1 VIRAFKLLMA
11 LALLCTVVG
20 PLRSDLPSWAW
31 SWWLLASVL
40 GFGLLMASP
49 ARASTL
55 HQGFGASGGESLR
68 WHDRLEYRLG
78 YRLGYRLWPAMA
90 MLGAAGVIDVLM
102 CLWHGGGWNILRQDG
117 KVVLA
122 LPMAWAVMAVLGL
135 AQQHGYGHGHG
146 HQSTAVPDRGLHRR
160 TAEETGAAGAPGEAA
175 ALHEALCWAL
185 GLQMAV
191 ALAVALCW
199 PRAWLP
205 ATPIPWATAVA
216 LNMAVLAPLVL
227 APRGDAPPFPEGR
240 AWRIGLG
247 LAVLAGAVAVVL
259 SRSRAAWLVLP
270 WLGVLAVVFSP
281 RRLPT
286 AAATGAMA
294 ALALAAGLWYDSQQP
309 AQVERGM
316 RLLDLVQELTQ
327 LDQPDAGTSV
337 GSRLLLWEAA
347 WNSLWA
353 HPWTGIG
360 IEQRIA
366 LVQSVV
372 PPETL
377 RDVAPLVH
385 VHQQYLNQAVD
396 HGLPGLLAAVLGA
409 AAPFAL
415 AWRAPSL
422 TMRWQCLG
430 VGVLHGVG
438 LLFNANMTHGTY
450 AVNVALSLMAII
462 WMQASTDATQG
473 PHG

>member
-1 VIRAFKLLMA
+1 MRAFRVLMA

-31 SWWLLASVL
+31 SWWLLASMVAA
-40 GFGLLMASP
+40 GMVIASAHRSAPGGHGVGVPAEGLRP
-49 ARASTL
+49 TP
-55 HQGFGASGGESLR
+55 HPQGLK
-68 WHDRLEYRLG
+68 HRLG
-78 YRLGYRLWPAMA
+78 PALA
-90 MLGAAGVIDVLM
+90 LLVAVGLIDLMM
-102 CLWHGGGWNILRQDG
+102 CLWHGGDWDILRQDG

-122 LPMAWAVMAVLGL
+122 LPMAWLVVTVQGRA
-135 AQQHGYGHGHG
+135 
-146 HQSTAVPDRGLHRR
+146 R
-160 TAEETGAAGAPGEAA
+160 GAAAAPPEAA
-175 ALHEALCWAL
+175 QLHEALCWAL
-185 GLQMAV
+185 GLQMVV

-205 ATPIPWATAVA
+205 ATSIPWATAVA
-216 LNMAVLAPLVL
+216 LNLAVLAPLVL

-240 AWRIGLG
+240 AWRVGLG
-247 LAVLAGAVAVVL
+247 LAVMAGVVAVVL

-286 AAATGAMA
+286 AATALALAT
-294 ALALAAGLWYDSQQP
+294 LALAAGLWYDSQQP

-316 RLLDLVQELTQ
+316 RLLDLVQELAQ
-327 LDQPDAGTSV
+327 LGQPDAGTSV
-337 GSRLLLWEAA
+337 GSRLVLWEAA

-360 IEQRIA
+360 VEQRIA

-385 VHQQYLNQAVD
+385 VHQQFLNQAVD

-415 AWRAPSL
+415 AWRAPSR

-430 VGVLHGVG
+430 VGVVHGVG

-450 AVNVALSLMAII
+450 AVNLALSLMAII
-462 WMQASTDATQG
+462 WMQASTDAQRG
-473 PHG
+473 RHA

>member
-1 VIRAFKLLMA
+1 MRAFKLLMA

-31 SWWLLASVL
+31 SWWLLAAVV
-40 GFGLLMASP
+40 GCAVLMASSKTACAP
-49 ARASTL
+49 HHGA
-55 HQGFGASGGESLR
+55 GASAAEPRLHSQDLR
-68 WHDRLEYRLG
+68 HRLG
-78 YRLGYRLWPAMA
+78 PALA
-90 MLGAAGVIDVLM
+90 MLGAAGVIDLLM
-102 CLWHGGGWNILRQDG
+102 CLWHGGGWDILRQDG

-122 LPMAWAVMAVLGL
+122 LPMAWAVVVVLGL
-135 AQQHGYGHGHG
+135 KHGHG
-146 HQSTAVPDRGLHRR
+146 AQVAPGST
-160 TAEETGAAGAPGEAA
+160 TMKGAAGAAGGVGSPGQTA

-205 ATPIPWATAVA
+205 ATSIPWATAVA

-286 AAATGAMA
+286 AAAAGALGAM
-294 ALALAAGLWYDSQQP
+294 ALAAGLWYDSQQA
-309 AQVERGM
+309 AQVERGI
-316 RLLDLVQELTQ
+316 RLLDLAQELAQ
-327 LDQPDAGTSV
+327 LGQPDASTSV
-337 GSRLLLWEAA
+337 GSRLVLWEAA

-360 IEQRIA
+360 VDQRIA
-366 LVQSVV
+366 LVQAVV

-385 VHQQYLNQAVD
+385 VHQQFLNQAVD
-396 HGLPGLLAAVLGA
+396 HGLPGLMAALLCA

-415 AWRAPSL
+415 AWRAGSR

-430 VGVLHGVG
+430 VGVVHGVG

-450 AVNVALSLMAII
+450 AVNLALSLMAII
-462 WMQASTDATQG
+462 WMQASADAVGGQ
-473 PHG
+473 HG